1 MELASAGIGQATLQ
15 VDVDVEIDGLMAQL
29 GAPLID
35 VAARQMAV
43 LFFER
48 LGTLARRA
56 AAPMP

>member
-1 MELASAGIGQATLQ
+1 
-15 VDVDVEIDGLMAQL
+15 
-29 GAPLID
+29 